1 MIIEIRAKNVFAFIN
16 QIEFSMKADMR
27 YKKFSTNV
35 HRENNINILKVAGI
49 YGANNAGKTCLV
61 KCIRAIRNVL
71 LNKKSGA
78 ITNMFTDNP
87 IYELGV
93 TFLYEG
99 REFSY
104 DFKYNEAKKEYLY
117 EKFMQIYKD
126 QYGNIKEEIWL
137 LKDNEKGEYSCIDI
151 EMSHLMPLLAQNNI
165 LIYLVDTNKFIEDLK
180 R

>member
-78 ITNMFTDNP
+78 ITNMFTDNQ
-87 IYELGV
+87 IYELVV
-93 TFLYEG
+93 TFLYE
-99 REFSY
+99 
-104 DFKYNEAKKEYLY
+104 
-117 EKFMQIYKD
+117 
-126 QYGNIKEEIWL
+126 
-137 LKDNEKGEYSCIDI
+137 
-151 EMSHLMPLLAQNNI
+151 
-165 LIYLVDTNKFIEDLK
+165 
-180 R
+180 